1 LLTRRAAVSFFAFG
15 LAIAPSSAF
24 AHGDLIASNP
34 KAGSTISKLP
44 KFIWVEF
51 DGKLITIADKQTNF
65 LTVKNSK
72 GKELSDGKPF
82 GGGARISVK
91 IKELSATGTIKVSW
105 RVVSEDGHPV
115 SSFLTFAV
123 KK

>member
-1 LLTRRAAVSFFAFG
+1 M
-15 LAIAPSSAF
+15 PSSAF

-34 KAGSTISKLP
+34 KAGSTISALP

-51 DGKLITIADKQTNF
+51 DGKLITIADKRTNF

-82 GGGARISVK
+82 VGGARISVK
-91 IKELSATGTIKVSW
+91 IKELSTTGTIKVSW

-123 KK
+123 KR